1 MKSRRERELEDLR
14 RLRSET
20 PARPTVSWD
29 EASRC
34 PKCKVQMTAVK
45 QMKSHYNL
53 TATIH
58 ILECRNRLCPWGE
71 THERKSVEVMADGTI
86 PVMLPGPKV
95 YDAQQLTPE
104 QQARLDQFYRDQ
116 YLQTTRKDEIERQ

>member
-1 MKSRRERELEDLR
+1 MKSRRERELEDLL

-20 PARPTVSWD
+20 PARPTVSWE

-34 PKCKVQMTAVK
+34 PRCEVQMTAVK

-58 ILECRNRLCPWGE
+58 ILECRNQRCPWGE

-86 PVMLPGPKV
+86 PVMLPGPKM

-104 QQARLDQFYRDQ
+104 QQKRLEDYFEEQ
-116 YLQTTRKDEIERQ
+116 YTSTVRKDELRRE